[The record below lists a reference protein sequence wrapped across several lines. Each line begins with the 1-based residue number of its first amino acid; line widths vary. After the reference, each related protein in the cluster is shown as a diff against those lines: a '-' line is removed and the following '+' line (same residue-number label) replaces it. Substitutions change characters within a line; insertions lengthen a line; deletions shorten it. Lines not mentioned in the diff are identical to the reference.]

1 MFDDNN
7 IDKMM
12 KSILENAQEEVPAHI
27 WEGVSAGLDKTAKRK
42 AVVIWFRRAAIGAAA
57 AAIILVAG
65 FMFTRGG
72 AGQIPQSSDPQ
83 SEDFIAVV
91 EKPSADT
98 ASVNRVTPP
107 AEVLLAEVKS
117 HESRPSSVYYKPS
130 SVHHTPTPVH
140 HEPSSEIQTSES
152 ITEEETIEKFIEQ
165 TCDPVEAEEVEHYF
179 EEPEDPVNTK
189 KLKTS
194 LTLSGITGTN
204 SITNSTRSGI
214 QKRPALVAGSAKTGI
229 TETSSN
235 TTYSLPVSAGVGV
248 KLDFNDRWSLGVGVN
263 YSYLSRKFYG
273 TYIKTDEKG
282 TVINSTASDV
292 RNAQHYIG
300 IPLNAY
306 YNILNNKHINL
317 YTYAGGTVEKCIS
330 DKYYVLST
338 NIVHT
343 EKPEGVQLSVNA
355 GIGVEFMLGQHLGL
369 YIDPSLRY
377 YFDCDQPK
385 SIRTT
390 QPLML
395 GFEMGLRVIL

>member
-12 KSILENAQEEVPAHI
+12 KSILENAQEEVPAHV

-57 AAIILVAG
+57 AAIIIVAG

-165 TCDPVEAEEVEHYF
+165 TCDPVEAEEVDHYF
-179 EEPEDPVNTK
+179 EEPVNTK

-273 TYIKTDEKG
+273 TYIKTDENG

-306 YNILNNKHINL
+306 YNILNNKHINF

>member
-12 KSILENAQEEVPAHI
+12 KSILENAQEEVPAHV
-27 WEGVSAGLDKTAKRK
+27 WEGVSAGLDKAAKSK

-57 AAIILVAG
+57 AAIIIVAG

-140 HEPSSEIQTSES
+140 HEPSSEIQTSGS
-152 ITEEETIEKFIEQ
+152 ITEEETIEKFVEQ

-179 EEPEDPVNTK
+179 EEPVNTK

-273 TYIKTDEKG
+273 TYIKTDENG

-306 YNILNNKHINL
+306 YNILNNKHINF

>member
-12 KSILENAQEEVPAHI
+12 KSILENAQEEVPAHV

-57 AAIILVAG
+57 AAIIIVAG
-65 FMFTRGG
+65 FIFTRGG

-152 ITEEETIEKFIEQ
+152 ITEEKTIEKFIEQ
-165 TCDPVEAEEVEHYF
+165 TCDPVETEEVEHYF
-179 EEPEDPVNTK
+179 EEPVNTK

-273 TYIKTDEKG
+273 TYIKTDENG

-306 YNILNNKHINL
+306 YNILNNKHINF

-330 DKYYVLST
+330 DKYYVLNT

>member
-12 KSILENAQEEVPAHI
+12 KSILENAQEEVPAHV
-27 WEGVSAGLDKTAKRK
+27 WEGVSAGLEKTAKRK

-57 AAIILVAG
+57 AAIIIVAG
-65 FMFTRGG
+65 LIFTRGG

-152 ITEEETIEKFIEQ
+152 ITEEKTIEKFIEQ

-179 EEPEDPVNTK
+179 EEPVNTK

-273 TYIKTDEKG
+273 TYIKTDENG

-306 YNILNNKHINL
+306 YNILNNKHINF

-330 DKYYVLST
+330 DKYYVLNT

>member
-12 KSILENAQEEVPAHI
+12 KSILENAQEEVPAHV

-57 AAIILVAG
+57 AAIIIVAG
-65 FMFTRGG
+65 LIFTRGG

-130 SVHHTPTPVH
+130 SVHHEPTPVH
-140 HEPSSEIQTSES
+140 HEPSSEIQTSGS

-179 EEPEDPVNTK
+179 EEPVNTK

-273 TYIKTDEKG
+273 TYIKTDENG

-306 YNILNNKHINL
+306 YNILNNKHINF

>member
-12 KSILENAQEEVPAHI
+12 KSILENAQEEVPAHV

-72 AGQIPQSSDPQ
+72 AEQISQNSDPQ
-83 SEDFIAVV
+83 SGNFIAVV

-130 SVHHTPTPVH
+130 SVNHTPTPVH

-152 ITEEETIEKFIEQ
+152 ITEEETIEKFVEQ

-179 EEPEDPVNTK
+179 EEPVNTK

-263 YSYLSRKFYG
+263 YSFLSRKFYG

>member
-12 KSILENAQEEVPAHI
+12 KSILENAQEEVPAHV

-57 AAIILVAG
+57 AAIIIVAG

-179 EEPEDPVNTK
+179 EEPVNTK

-273 TYIKTDEKG
+273 TYIKTDENG

>member
-1 MFDDNN
+1 M
-7 IDKMM
+7 
-12 KSILENAQEEVPAHI
+12 
-27 WEGVSAGLDKTAKRK
+27 
-42 AVVIWFRRAAIGAAA
+42 
-57 AAIILVAG
+57 
-65 FMFTRGG
+65 
-72 AGQIPQSSDPQ
+72 
-83 SEDFIAVV
+83 V

-152 ITEEETIEKFIEQ
+152 ITEEKTIEKFIEQ
-165 TCDPVEAEEVEHYF
+165 TCDPVETEEVEHYF
-179 EEPEDPVNTK
+179 EEPVNTK

-273 TYIKTDEKG
+273 TYIKTDENG

-306 YNILNNKHINL
+306 YNILNNKHINF